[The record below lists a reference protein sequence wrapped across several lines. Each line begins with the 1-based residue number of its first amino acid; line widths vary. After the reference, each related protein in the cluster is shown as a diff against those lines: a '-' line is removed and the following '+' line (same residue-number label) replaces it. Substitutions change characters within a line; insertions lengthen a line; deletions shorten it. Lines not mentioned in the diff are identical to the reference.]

1 MARWVG
7 DTRRGRDFERHW
19 RSVGTS
25 TTEWQPKSRETRKEK
40 MSFVQSSFWKIFRY
54 PRPEIGT
61 GEPEK
66 HVLFLFRRSA
76 TAVVVLCGG
85 GRGGFGPAV
94 VGARA
99 EAGSS
104 TCSCSTD
111 RARARRA
118 TRCALTLGFR
128 EIDLWASVDGC
139 CVPLLTT
146 GEEETRASS
155 RGAFCSLAVLW
166 DFYPAGVRSADERRA
181 SGSRCTRRWRC
192 IASLWP
198 RFSCS

>member
-1 MARWVG
+1 MIWHMAVSYVG
-7 DTRRGRDFERHW
+7 PRAETFFFVAVLP
-19 RSVGTS
+19 RSS
-25 TTEWQPKSRETRKEK
+25 
-40 MSFVQSSFWKIFRY
+40 SFVAVAAAALGQRSSAR
-54 PRPEIGT
+54 
-61 GEPEK
+61 
-66 HVLFLFRRSA
+66 VL
-76 TAVVVLCGG
+76 
-85 GRGGFGPAV
+85 
-94 VGARA
+94 

>member
-1 MARWVG
+1 MIWHMAVSYVG
-7 DTRRGRDFERHW
+7 PRAETFFFVAVLP
-19 RSVGTS
+19 RSS
-25 TTEWQPKSRETRKEK
+25 
-40 MSFVQSSFWKIFRY
+40 SFVAVAAAALGQRSSAR
-54 PRPEIGT
+54 
-61 GEPEK
+61 
-66 HVLFLFRRSA
+66 VL
-76 TAVVVLCGG
+76 
-85 GRGGFGPAV
+85 
-94 VGARA
+94 

-155 RGAFCSLAVLW
+155 RGAFCSLAVFMGLL
-166 DFYPAGVRSADERRA
+166 PGRRPERRRA
-181 SGSRCTRRWRC
+181 TSVWFPVHAKVEVHRIFMAALLVLLTGGNIPGRVECMTNGRQ
-192 IASLWP
+192 AEDNGVGAYP
-198 RFSCS
+198 QA